1 MLIIGIDP
9 GLTGALCVFRN
20 GAFYA
25 LHDIPTMAN
34 GKGAARVKRRV
45 DALTLA
51 TLIRQICA
59 RHSGE
64 WILAVVEQVAAMPG
78 QGVASMF
85 SLGETV
91 GAIRG
96 VLATLTLPIEYVS
109 PVTWKKAMKLGKD
122 KDAARSYAIQRFPE
136 AAPYLA
142 RVKDHNR
149 SDALLIA
156 AHGYEVFA

>member
-1 MLIIGIDP
+1 MLILGIDP
-9 GLTGALCVFRN
+9 GLTGALCVFRD
-20 GAFYA
+20 GAFHA
-25 LHDIPTMAN
+25 LYDIPTMAN
-34 GKGAARVKRRV
+34 GKGSAKIKRRV

-51 TLIRQICA
+51 TMVRQIRA
-59 RHSGE
+59 RDSE
-64 WILAVVEQVAAMPG
+64 DFMLAVVEQVAAMPG

-96 VLATLTLPIEYVS
+96 VLATLTIATEYVS

-122 KDAARSYAIQRFPE
+122 KDAARSYAIQRYPE
-136 AAPYLA
+136 VAPYLG

-149 SDALLIA
+149 AEAVLLA
-156 AHGYEVFA
+156 AYGHEEFA